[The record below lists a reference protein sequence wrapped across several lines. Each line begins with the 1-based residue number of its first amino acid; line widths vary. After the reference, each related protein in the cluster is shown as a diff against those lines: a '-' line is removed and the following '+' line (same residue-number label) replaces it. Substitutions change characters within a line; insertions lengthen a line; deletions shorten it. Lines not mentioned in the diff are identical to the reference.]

1 MDRTLLDYRP
11 MWAVAAASVDVLH
24 AALMAVWLLGLP
36 LLFWHRFPKLTFL
49 YGVYAVLFVVIT
61 RVSHWVGG
69 ECFLTAISAKLWRA
83 GASVSAESDE
93 WFTVRLAR
101 FVFGMTPSHRAIAW
115 TSEGLVLVTALGVL
129 FSMGRRAGDRHGVD
143 DGAPNSTVE

>member
-1 MDRTLLDYRP
+1 MARTLLDFRA
-11 MWAVAAASVDVLH
+11 MWAGAAAAVDVLH
-24 AALMAVWLLGLP
+24 ATLMVVWLLGLP
-36 LLFWHRFPKLTFL
+36 LLFWHRFPRVTFL

-69 ECFLTAISAKLWRA
+69 QCFLTAISAKLWRA
-83 GASVSAESDE
+83 GASVSSDSDE

-115 TSEGLVLVTALGVL
+115 VSEALIMVTALGVL
-129 FSMGRRAGDRHGVD
+129 FSTSRRHEKKCGRREV
-143 DGAPNSTVE
+143 S